1 MRFSYEMP
9 SRSSVCATCCIV
21 SQSDWLPMMMP
32 IVQLASLILFLCAME
47 GALGRMPASTCPSSA
62 GASSDDVRQQFAF
75 DLRDLV
81 FQHQLALF
89 QPLQLQLVERGA
101 LGDTRDHV
109 VEIAV
114 LGSQSG
120 ELRLQ
125 GFDVNL
131 MLFAL
136 WRGALHGQ
144 RLHASEM
151 RAAEAAIA
159 PLRHEIVAPLRA
171 LRRRLNAEGDAD
183 IQVLRRRIL
192 GLELAAER
200 TVQSR
205 LAAIVASPESDADR
219 RAAEANLVLYLGA
232 EAQSAE

>member
-1 MRFSYEMP
+1 MRQQKNGKSSLSGEAFWRFS
-9 SRSSVCATCCIV
+9 
-21 SQSDWLPMMMP
+21 
-32 IVQLASLILFLCAME
+32 LAFYARPGMADALIGLQD
-47 GALGRMPASTCPSSA
+47 RA
-62 GASSDDVRQQFAF
+62 G
-75 DLRDLV
+75 L
-81 FQHQLALF
+81 
-89 QPLQLQLVERGA
+89 
-101 LGDTRDHV
+101 
-109 VEIAV
+109 
-114 LGSQSG
+114 
-120 ELRLQ
+120 
-125 GFDVNL
+125 DVNL

-159 PLRHEIVAPLRA
+159 PLRREIVAPLRA

-219 RAAEANLVLYLGA
+219 RAVAEANLVLYLGA
-232 EAQSAE
+232 EAQSAEAVLLCRGLRDFLSRD

>member
-32 IVQLASLILFLCAME
+32 IAQLASLISFLCAVE
-47 GALGRMPASTCPSSA
+47 GALGRVPASTCPSSA
-62 GASSDDVRQQFAF
+62 GASSDDVREQFAF

-101 LGDTRDHV
+101 LGETRDHV
-109 VEIAV
+109 VE
-114 LGSQSG
+114 S
-120 ELRLQ
+120 
-125 GFDVNL
+125 
-131 MLFAL
+131 
-136 WRGALHGQ
+136 ALHGQ

-159 PLRHEIVAPLRA
+159 PLRREIVAPLRA

-183 IQVLRRRIL
+183 IQVLRHRIL

-200 TVQSR
+200 SVQSR
-205 LAAIVASPESDADR
+205 LAAIVAPPESDADR
-219 RAAEANLVLYLGA
+219 RAAAEANLVLYLGA
-232 EAQSAE
+232 EAQSAEAMLLCRGMRDFLSRD